1 MTKFL
6 QKLNQLDK
14 ELNND
19 QIHQQVSEVNNIVSC
34 VDKKI
39 PLKEAPKRL
48 GFYPDEMEDL
58 TETIGK
64 DKESKLTAVNHL
76 LNSVRQFLS
85 LKYGI
90 WSLANLKTAQLISE
104 EFKAK
109 SVLEIMAGNAYWS
122 KAFQELGIETV
133 ATDSLE
139 WAKTSTTGRDYFIKV
154 EDLDAASAIK
164 KYQDVDIIICSWSPN
179 FGHSDLDVVKT
190 WKKYSDHSKLLFI
203 GEKEGATNSPE
214 FWQQMHFVSS
224 KAMRKINRS
233 FESYDFI
240 DEKVY
245 EIDKI

>member
-6 QKLNQLDK
+6 QRLNQLDK

-19 QIHQQVSEVNNIVSC
+19 RIHKQVSEINNIVAY
-34 VDKKI
+34 VDKKVPI
-39 PLKEAPKRL
+39 EEAPEHL
-48 GFYPDEMEDL
+48 GFYPDEVEEL
-58 TETIGK
+58 IYSIGV
-64 DKESKLTAVNHL
+64 DKKAQINAMNHL

-90 WSLANLKTAQLISE
+90 WSLPNLKTAKLISE
-104 EFKAK
+104 TFNVK

-122 KAFQELGIETV
+122 KTFQEVGVEAI

-139 WAKTSTTGRDYFIKV
+139 WAKTSTTGRDYFTKV
-154 EDLDAASAIK
+154 EDLDAVSAIK
-164 KYQDVDIIICSWSPN
+164 RYRDIDLIICSWSPN
-179 FGHSDLDVVKT
+179 FGHSDLDVVNA
-190 WKKYSDHSKLLFI
+190 WKDYSHHSKLLFI

-214 FWQQMHFVSS
+214 FWQQMNFVSS
-224 KAMRKINRS
+224 KEMKKINHS

-245 EIDKI
+245 EIEKI